1 MLPLWASTTELSTEI
16 IVVLEESG
24 RGKGKPS
31 VWKPQKDATW
41 VDKKK
46 CVRQKKKE
54 LKLCV
59 DSATDVARLGALCA
73 CIQRFVAVFAV
84 PPRCT
89 ALTSIALHLHW
100 IGQRHYTLKENTT
113 LEINK

>member
-1 MLPLWASTTELSTEI
+1 VLLLWASTTELSTEI

-24 RGKGKPS
+24 RGKAKPS

-46 CVRQKKKE
+46 VCTPGKKKE
-54 LKLCV
+54 FRLCV
-59 DSATDVARLGALCA
+59 DSATDVARLGALCF

-100 IGQRHYTLKENTT
+100 TGHRHFTINENAK
-113 LEINK
+113 L